1 MLDIT
6 NKSVI
11 TGNESETVDVGKDS
25 LDILALILLFFI
37 LTIRVLSNYDAKTL
51 SLLYFIKKKCGDIS
65 LFSCKWQYLKRLTL
79 IFCFPASVT
88 DLYYYLLNKNNGS
101 KR

>member
-51 SLLYFIKKKCGDIS
+51 SLLYFIKKMWRHIVVF
-65 LFSCKWQYLKRLTL
+65 L
-79 IFCFPASVT
+79 
-88 DLYYYLLNKNNGS
+88 
-101 KR
+101 